1 MSFTVDID
9 GSSITNLCQSTR
21 WRPKLSSPA
30 TGIVRVPA
38 HLITVTEGVSELHIY
53 DGATLLFSGP
63 IWYTQADGDPNAQF
77 AELTAYDHLIY
88 LKNRMVKTVT
98 GNMIDPSQVLID
110 EITAPAI
117 MARFIENANTYDSTV
132 PNGNAMPLTVNTVA
146 PGGEDASGVPMSFP
160 MELDDMRAL
169 LVSTGEMDVFLNPG
183 VGGSTV
189 DLTNGGGG
197 NDLSGSVSYD
207 YGTGAFNC
215 QIATKTVDM
224 EEVVNALWYFL
235 GPRVDATHWA
245 GSITPS
251 ARNGG
256 VDGDGPLPGDPWS
269 PALQAKFLGSRT
281 TYGYSQHIRIFDTP
295 DAQVI
300 RFLYELLWAKEAGLR
315 AGPRTFASIRPERG
329 ITPNF
334 AVGDLIS
341 VSAGSMLLGGF
352 SGAQRVYEM
361 EVEMD
366 VDGIVSVT
374 EILTS
379 PDQEGL

>member
-1 MSFTVDID
+1 MSLTADID
-9 GSSITNLCQSTR
+9 GSSITNLCRSIR
-21 WRPKLSSPA
+21 WRPKLSAPA

-38 HLITVTEGVSELHIY
+38 QMVSVTEGVSELHIY
-53 DGATLLFSGP
+53 SNASLVFSGP
-63 IWYTQADGDPNAQF
+63 VWYTQADGDPDSAY
-77 AELTAYDHLIY
+77 AEITAYDHLIY

-98 GNMIDPSQVLID
+98 GNMIDPSQVLED
-110 EITAPAI
+110 EVTAPAI
-117 MARFIENANTYDSTV
+117 MAAFIENANTYDSTV
-132 PNGNAMPLTVNTVA
+132 PNGNAMPLSVGSVA
-146 PGGEDASGVPMSFP
+146 AGGEDASGVPMSFP

-169 LVSTGEMDVFLNPG
+169 LVSTGEMDVFVNPG
-183 VGGSTV
+183 IGASTV
-189 DLTNGGGG
+189 DLTNGDGG
-197 NDLSGSVSYD
+197 NDLTGSAIYG
-207 YGTGAFNC
+207 YGTGPFNC

-224 EEVVNALWYFL
+224 DEVVNALWYFL

-245 GSITPS
+245 GSITPT

-256 VDGDGPLPGDPWS
+256 VDGDGPLPGDPWD
-269 PALQAKFLGSRT
+269 PALEARFLGSRT

-315 AGPRTFASIRPERG
+315 AVPRTFASIRPERG

-334 AVGDLIS
+334 SVGDLIS

-361 EVEMD
+361 EVECD
-366 VDGIVSVT
+366 YDGVVSVT

-379 PDQEGL
+379 PDQEGF